1 MKTDIEISNETQL
14 KNIEEIAKK
23 VGINPE
29 TIEPYG
35 HHIAK
40 IPLSYIDE
48 EKIKKSNLILV
59 TSISPTKAGIGKTT
73 VSVGLNMG
81 LNFIGE
87 KSIVVLREPSLG
99 PCFGMKGGACGGG
112 YAQVLP
118 MDKINLHF
126 TGDFHAV
133 TAAHNMITAMMDN
146 YFYQN
151 SKNVVPLK
159 QILWKRV
166 LDVND
171 RNLRHII
178 TGIGPYSNG
187 IMSESGFDITPASEI
202 MAILCISKDLEDLR
216 NRIDNILLG
225 YTMDGEEFTV
235 SELGITGSIVALL
248 KDAFMPNLV
257 QDTEGNPAIIHGGP
271 FANIAQGTNT
281 IVATKLGMSIADYV
295 VTEAGFGADL
305 GAEKF
310 LDIKCRAMGIYPKLT
325 VVVATCQG
333 LKMHGGVNE
342 KEIKKPNLEGL
353 MKGFANLDKHVKN
366 MQFMG
371 QTVIVAFNKFIG
383 DTDEEITALK
393 EHCWNELHVK
403 CVINDAYSE
412 GSIGAAA
419 LARKVVEEI
428 KNNPSKPR
436 PDAVYS
442 TDAIKE
448 HFITVTYNNGQP
460 DEYKQNVKVPAKH
473 PDATEVSIPI
483 HTIKKRIENVAYRI
497 YGASTITFSPKALKM
512 LEVLDNIENVFYKEF
527 PVCIAKTQYSFTDN
541 PKLYGCPKNFNF
553 TINDIVIN
561 RGAGFIVAI
570 AGDMMRMPGLPK
582 LPAALNIDVNEN
594 GQIIGLN

>member
-14 KNIEEIAKK
+14 KNIEDIAKK
-23 VGINPE
+23 AGINPN

-151 SKNVVPLK
+151 SKEVAPLK

-187 IMSESGFDITPASEI
+187 ITAESGFDITPASEI

-235 SELGITGSIVALL
+235 KELGITGSIVALL

-353 MKGFANLDKHVKN
+353 KKGFANLDKHVKN
-366 MQFMG
+366 MQSFG
-371 QTVIVAFNKFIG
+371 QTVIVAFNKFTG
-383 DTDEEITALK
+383 DSDEEIQALK
-393 EHCWNELHVK
+393 EHCFEVLKVK
-403 CVINDAYSE
+403 CVVNDAYME
-412 GSIGAAA
+412 GSIGAAE

-428 KNNPSKPR
+428 KNNPSKHN
-436 PDAVYS
+436 PDAIYS
-442 TDAIKE
+442 TKAIKE
-448 HFITVTYNNGQP
+448 HFITVTYNNGQS
-460 DEYKQNVKVPAKH
+460 DEYKQKVKVPAKH
-473 PDATEVSIPI
+473 PDATEVAIPI

-497 YGASTITFSPKALKM
+497 YGAFTITFSPKALKM

-541 PKLYGCPKNFNF
+541 PKLYGCPKDFNF

-582 LPAALNIDVNEN
+582 FPAALNIDVNEK

>member
-151 SKNVVPLK
+151 SKNVAPLK

-473 PDATEVSIPI
+473 PDATEVAIPI

>member
-14 KNIEEIAKK
+14 KNIEDVAKK
-23 VGINPE
+23 AGINPD

-151 SKNVVPLK
+151 SKEVAPLK

-187 IMSESGFDITPASEI
+187 ITAESGFDITPASEI

-235 SELGITGSIVALL
+235 KELGITGSIVALL

-353 MKGFANLDKHVKN
+353 KKGFANLDKHVKN

-383 DTDEEITALK
+383 DTDEEIAALID
-393 EHCWNELHVK
+393 HCWNDLHVK

-428 KNNPSKPR
+428 KNNPSKPKS
-436 PDAVYS
+436 DAVYS
-442 TDAIKE
+442 TEAIKE
-448 HFITVTYNNGQP
+448 HFITVTYNNGQQ
-460 DEYKQNVKVPAKH
+460 DEYKQKVMVPAKH
-473 PDATEVSIPI
+473 PDATEVAIPI

-541 PKLYGCPKNFNF
+541 PKLYGCPKDFNF

-582 LPAALNIDVNEN
+582 FPAALNIDVNEK

>member
-225 YTMDGEEFTV
+225 YTMDEEEFTV

-473 PDATEVSIPI
+473 PDATEVAIPI

>member
-14 KNIEEIAKK
+14 KNIEDIAKK
-23 VGINPE
+23 AGINPD

-151 SKNVVPLK
+151 SKDVAPLK

-166 LDVND
+166 LDIND

-187 IMSESGFDITPASEI
+187 ITAESGFDITPASEI

-225 YTMDGEEFTV
+225 YTIDGEEFTV

-353 MKGFANLDKHVKN
+353 KKGFANLDKHVKN

-393 EHCWNELHVK
+393 EHCWDELHVK

-428 KNNPSKPR
+428 QNNPSNPK

-448 HFITVTYNNGQP
+448 HFITVTYNNGQS
-460 DEYKQNVKVPAKH
+460 DEYKQKVKVPAKH
-473 PDATEVSIPI
+473 PDATEVAIPI

-541 PKLYGCPKNFNF
+541 PKRYGCPKDFNF

-582 LPAALNIDVNEN
+582 FPAALNIDVNEN

>member
-151 SKNVVPLK
+151 SKNVAPLK

-342 KEIKKPNLEGL
+342 KEIKKPNLDGL

-442 TDAIKE
+442 TNAIKE

-473 PDATEVSIPI
+473 PDATEVAIPI

>member
-14 KNIEEIAKK
+14 KNIEDVAKK
-23 VGINPE
+23 AGINPD

-151 SKNVVPLK
+151 SKDVAPLK

-187 IMSESGFDITPASEI
+187 ITAESGFDITPASEI

-235 SELGITGSIVALL
+235 KELGITGSIVALL

-310 LDIKCRAMGIYPKLT
+310 LNIKCRAMGIYPKLT

-353 MKGFANLDKHVKN
+353 KKGFANLDKHVKN

-383 DTDEEITALK
+383 DTDEEIAALID
-393 EHCWNELHVK
+393 HCWNDLHVK

-428 KNNPSKPR
+428 KNNPSKPKS
-436 PDAVYS
+436 DAVYS
-442 TDAIKE
+442 TEAIKE
-448 HFITVTYNNGQP
+448 HFITVTYNNGQQ
-460 DEYKQNVKVPAKH
+460 DEYKQKVMVPAKH
-473 PDATEVSIPI
+473 PDATEVAIPI
-483 HTIKKRIENVAYRI
+483 HTIKKRIENVAY
-497 YGASTITFSPKALKM
+497 Y
-512 LEVLDNIENVFYKEF
+512 NI
-527 PVCIAKTQYSFTDN
+527 FT
-541 PKLYGCPKNFNF
+541 KGIK
-553 TINDIVIN
+553 
-561 RGAGFIVAI
+561 
-570 AGDMMRMPGLPK
+570 
-582 LPAALNIDVNEN
+582 DV
-594 GQIIGLN
+594 GSIR

>member
-14 KNIEEIAKK
+14 KNIEDIAKK

-473 PDATEVSIPI
+473 PDATEVAIPI

>member
-14 KNIEEIAKK
+14 KNIEDVAKK
-23 VGINPE
+23 AGINPD

-151 SKNVVPLK
+151 SKDVAPLK

-187 IMSESGFDITPASEI
+187 ITAESGFDITPASEI

-235 SELGITGSIVALL
+235 KELGITGSIVALL

-353 MKGFANLDKHVKN
+353 KRGFANLDKHVKN
-366 MQFMG
+366 MQSFG
-371 QTVIVAFNKFIG
+371 QTVIVAFNKFTG
-383 DTDEEITALK
+383 DSAEEIQALK
-393 EHCWNELHVK
+393 EHCFEVLKVK
-403 CVINDAYSE
+403 CVVNDAYME
-412 GSIGAAA
+412 GSVGAAE

-428 KNNPSKPR
+428 KNNPSKHN
-436 PDAVYS
+436 PDAIYS
-442 TDAIKE
+442 TKAIKE
-448 HFITVTYNNGQP
+448 HFITVTYNNGQS
-460 DEYKQNVKVPAKH
+460 DEYKQKVKVPAKH
-473 PDATEVSIPI
+473 PDATEVAIPI
-483 HTIKKRIENVAYRI
+483 YTIKKRIENVAYRI

-541 PKLYGCPKNFNF
+541 PKLYGCPKDFNF

-582 LPAALNIDVNEN
+582 YPAALNIDVNEK

>member
-151 SKNVVPLK
+151 SKNVAPLK

-310 LDIKCRAMGIYPKLT
+310 LEIKCRAMGIYPKLT

-353 MKGFANLDKHVKN
+353 IKGFANLDKHVKN

-473 PDATEVSIPI
+473 PDATEVAIPI

>member
-14 KNIEEIAKK
+14 KNIEDIAKK

-151 SKNVVPLK
+151 SKNVAPLK

-353 MKGFANLDKHVKN
+353 KKGFANLDKHVKN

-473 PDATEVSIPI
+473 PDATEVAIPI

-512 LEVLDNIENVFYKEF
+512 LEVLDNIENIFYKEF

-541 PKLYGCPKNFNF
+541 PKLYGCQKNFNF

>member
-473 PDATEVSIPI
+473 PDATEVAIPI

>member
-473 PDATEVSIPI
+473 PDATEVAIPI

-570 AGDMMRMPGLPK
+570 AGDMMR
-582 LPAALNIDVNEN
+582 
-594 GQIIGLN
+594 

>member
-178 TGIGPYSNG
+178 TGIGPYTNG

-473 PDATEVSIPI
+473 PDATEVAIPI

>member
-14 KNIEEIAKK
+14 KNIEDIAKK

-151 SKNVVPLK
+151 SKNVAPLK

-353 MKGFANLDKHVKN
+353 KKGFANLDKHVKN

-473 PDATEVSIPI
+473 PDATEVAMPI

-497 YGASTITFSPKALKM
+497 YGASTITFSQKALKM

>member
-14 KNIEEIAKK
+14 KNIEDIAKK

-151 SKNVVPLK
+151 SKNVAPLK

-353 MKGFANLDKHVKN
+353 KKGFANLDKHVKN

-473 PDATEVSIPI
+473 PDATEVAIPI

>member
-14 KNIEEIAKK
+14 KNIEDVAKK
-23 VGINPE
+23 AGINPD

-151 SKNVVPLK
+151 SKEVAPLK

-187 IMSESGFDITPASEI
+187 ITAESGFDITPASEI

-235 SELGITGSIVALL
+235 KELGITGSIVALL

-310 LDIKCRAMGIYPKLT
+310 LNIKCRAMGIYPKLT

-353 MKGFANLDKHVKN
+353 KKGFANLDKHVKN

-383 DTDEEITALK
+383 DTDEEIAALID
-393 EHCWNELHVK
+393 HCWNDLHVK

-428 KNNPSKPR
+428 KNNPSKPKS
-436 PDAVYS
+436 DAVYS
-442 TDAIKE
+442 TEAIKE
-448 HFITVTYNNGQP
+448 HFITVTYNNGQQ
-460 DEYKQNVKVPAKH
+460 DEYKQKVMVPAKH
-473 PDATEVSIPI
+473 PDATEVAIPI

-497 YGASTITFSPKALKM
+497 YGAFTITFSPKALKM

-541 PKLYGCPKNFNF
+541 PKLYGCPKDFNF

-582 LPAALNIDVNEN
+582 YPAALNIDVNEK

>member
-14 KNIEEIAKK
+14 KNIEDIAKK
-23 VGINPE
+23 AGINPD

-151 SKNVVPLK
+151 SKEVAPLK

-187 IMSESGFDITPASEI
+187 ITAESGFDITPASEI

-235 SELGITGSIVALL
+235 KELGITGSIVALL

-353 MKGFANLDKHVKN
+353 KKGFANLDKHVKN
-366 MQFMG
+366 MQSFG
-371 QTVIVAFNKFIG
+371 QTVIVAFNKFTG
-383 DTDEEITALK
+383 DSDEEIQALK
-393 EHCWNELHVK
+393 EHCFEVLKVK
-403 CVINDAYSE
+403 CVVNDAYME
-412 GSIGAAA
+412 GSIGAAE

-428 KNNPSKPR
+428 KNNPSKHN
-436 PDAVYS
+436 PDAIYS
-442 TDAIKE
+442 TKAIKE
-448 HFITVTYNNGQP
+448 HFITVTYNNGQS
-460 DEYKQNVKVPAKH
+460 DEYKQKVKVPAKH
-473 PDATEVSIPI
+473 PDATEVAIPI
-483 HTIKKRIENVAYRI
+483 YTIKKRIENVAYRI
-497 YGASTITFSPKALKM
+497 YGAFTITFSPKALKM

-541 PKLYGCPKNFNF
+541 PKLYGCPKDFNF

-582 LPAALNIDVNEN
+582 YPAALNIDVNEK